1 LHYSEG
7 LSSIAFMLG
16 PGFLDLPARSAK
28 PRKTGITHVLDR
40 GISLAQA
47 ADLLDVNGSYIDV
60 WKFGWGISYLDS
72 QLAAKLK
79 LLARH
84 RVLASP
90 GGTLL
95 EIAWAQGRV
104 PEFLDWARDCGFPC
118 VEISAGMVP
127 MDDVA
132 KRDLI
137 AAAADHFI
145 VLAEVGSKD
154 PEVRLTPDQ
163 WAQAV
168 SGDLEAGA
176 TWVLAEGRASGT
188 AGIYDASGVVR
199 QEAVAALESVA
210 CPDCVVFEAPREN
223 QQAWFIRRFGP
234 DVNLANVHPADAL
247 GLETLRLSL
256 RADTYMA
263 RVAGPATGRGTRP
276 AAGD

>member
-1 LHYSEG
+1 L
-7 LSSIAFMLG
+7 
-16 PGFLDLPARSAK
+16 
-28 PRKTGITHVLDR
+28 
-40 GISLAQA
+40 
-47 ADLLDVNGSYIDV
+47 
-60 WKFGWGISYLDS
+60 
-72 QLAAKLK
+72 
-79 LLARH
+79 
-84 RVLASP
+84 
-90 GGTLL
+90 
-95 EIAWAQGRV
+95 
-104 PEFLDWARDCGFPC
+104 
-118 VEISAGMVP
+118 
-127 MDDVA
+127 A

-154 PEVRLTPDQ
+154 PEVRLTPGQ

-263 RVAGPATGRGTRP
+263 RVAGPA
-276 AAGD
+276 AGD